1 MSTIK
6 EARQNAF
13 KLWTEYDNKANLSER
28 TVHRLEFLIHGAY
41 KGIKT
46 ETEKYHRNEEYHE
59 LWNEWFVEY
68 TRDIVNRAKSLG
80 FDSERNLIDTLEFD
94 DTKYGLDTFREHWI
108 KRAMNVDGFFA
119 RTTDTSGVFH
129 RFMLFEE
136 SVVKFGLVSELDE
149 NGYKTIES
157 LINKCMD
164 YVVSVVDQRILRY
177 NELFEY
183 VEDKRENALQ
193 SCEQYV
199 NVRLNDK

>member
-6 EARQNAF
+6 EARQKAF
-13 KLWTEYDNKANLSER
+13 KRWTEYDNKANLSER

-80 FDSERNLIDTLEFD
+80 FENESNIIYTLEFD

-108 KRAMNVDGFFA
+108 KNVMNVDGFFA

-136 SVVKFGLVSELDE
+136 SVVKFGLVDELDE

-164 YVVSVVDQRILRY
+164 YIVDVVDQRILRY

-183 VEDKRENALQ
+183 IKDKRENALQ

-199 NVRLNDK
+199 NVRLNDE

>member
-6 EARQNAF
+6 ESRQKAF

-41 KGIKT
+41 KGIEA

-59 LWNEWFVEY
+59 LWNKWFVEY
-68 TRDIVNRAKSLG
+68 TRAIVNHAKMLG
-80 FDSERNLIDTLEFD
+80 FENERNIIYTLEFD
-94 DTKYGLDTFREHWI
+94 DTKYGLDTFHEHWI

-136 SVVKFGLVSELDE
+136 SVVKFGLIDELDE
-149 NGYKTIES
+149 KGYIELEN

-164 YVVSVVDQRILRY
+164 YLVNVVDQRILRY
-177 NELFEY
+177 QELLEY
-183 VEDKRENALQ
+183 VEYKRENALQ
-193 SCEQYV
+193 SCEEYIR
-199 NVRLNDK
+199 VRQK

>member
-6 EARQNAF
+6 EARQKAF
-13 KLWTEYDNKANLSER
+13 KRWTEYDNKANLSER

-41 KGIKT
+41 KGI
-46 ETEKYHRNEEYHE
+46 EAATEKYHRNEEYHE
-59 LWNEWFVEY
+59 MRNDWFVEY
-68 TRDIVNRAKSLG
+68 TRDIMNHAKSLG

-108 KRAMNVDGFFA
+108 KNAMNVDGFFA

-136 SVVKFGLVSELDE
+136 SVVQFGLVSELDE

-164 YVVSVVDQRILRY
+164 YIVGVVDQRILRY

-183 VEDKRENALQ
+183 IEDKRENALQ

>member
-1 MSTIK
+1 MSTTK
-6 EARQNAF
+6 EARQKAF
-13 KLWTEYDNKANLSER
+13 KLWTEYDNKTNLLGR

-68 TRDIVNRAKSLG
+68 TRDIMNHAKSLG

-108 KRAMNVDGFFA
+108 KNAISVDGFFA

-164 YVVSVVDQRILRY
+164 YIVSVVDQRILRY

>member
-1 MSTIK
+1 MSNVE
-6 EARQNAF
+6 EARRRAF
-13 KLWTEYDNKANLSER
+13 KLWTEYDNKAKLSES
-28 TVHRLEFLIHGAY
+28 TVHRLEFLIHSAY
-41 KGIKT
+41 KGIEV
-46 ETEKYHRNEEYHE
+46 ETEKYKRDDLYHE
-59 LWNEWFVEY
+59 LWNEWCIEY
-68 TRDIVNRAKSLG
+68 TRDIVNHVKMLG
-80 FDSERNLIDTLEFD
+80 FENERNIIYTLEFD

-136 SVVKFGLVSELDE
+136 SAVKFGLVDELNE

-164 YVVSVVDQRILRY
+164 YIVSEVDQRILRY

-193 SCEQYV
+193 SCEEYIR
-199 NVRLNDK
+199 VRQK

>member
-1 MSTIK
+1 MTGVK

-13 KLWTEYDNKANLSER
+13 KCWMEYDNKANLSER
-28 TVHRLEFLIHGAY
+28 TAHRLEFLIHGAY

-68 TRDIVNRAKSLG
+68 TRDIMNHAKSLG

-108 KRAMNVDGFFA
+108 KNAMNVDGFFA

-136 SVVKFGLVSELDE
+136 SVVQFGLVSELDE

-164 YVVSVVDQRILRY
+164 YIVGVVDQRILRY

-183 VEDKRENALQ
+183 IEDKRENALQ

>member
-41 KGIKT
+41 KGIEA
-46 ETEKYHRNEEYHE
+46 ETEKYHRSEEYHE
-59 LWNEWFVEY
+59 MGNDWFVEY

-80 FDSERNLIDTLEFD
+80 FKNESNTIYELEFD

-149 NGYKTIES
+149 SGYKTIEN
-157 LINKCMD
+157 LIDKCMD
-164 YVVSVVDQRILRY
+164 YLVNVVDERILRY
-177 NELFEY
+177 QELFEY
-183 VEDKRENALQ
+183 IEDKRENALA
-193 SCEQYV
+193 SCKEYV
-199 NVRLNDK
+199 STKLEEK

>member
-1 MSTIK
+1 MSTVK
-6 EARQNAF
+6 EARQKAF
-13 KLWTEYDNKANLSER
+13 KRWTEYDNKANLSER

-41 KGIKT
+41 KGIEA
-46 ETEKYHRNEEYHE
+46 ETEKYHRNEECRE
-59 LWNEWFVEY
+59 MRNDWFVEY
-68 TRDIVNRAKSLG
+68 TRDIVNYAKMLG
-80 FDSERNLIDTLEFD
+80 FENERNIIYTLEFD

-108 KRAMNVDGFFA
+108 KNAMNVDGFFA

-136 SVVKFGLVSELDE
+136 SAVKFGLVDELNE

-164 YVVSVVDQRILRY
+164 YIVSVVDQRILRY

-183 VEDKRENALQ
+183 VEDKRENASQ
-193 SCEQYV
+193 SCEEYIR
-199 NVRLNDK
+199 VRQK